1 MGSANEALQSMTREE
16 LYRRVWD
23 TPISKL
29 AVEFGIRASDITRL
43 CEGMKIPRP
52 TSSHWTFIR
61 MGRAMVQS
69 PLMELDQ
76 EALDE
81 VQAFRGAFGSREVK
95 TSKSQPEA
103 TNTVVVADELKR
115 PHQLVA
121 ITRSVLRSVKPN
133 KKQMLAPGLCRGPT
147 PSQGLAPSTPVP
159 CAWPTAIDTTK
170 PGVQNPH
177 WLP

>member
-61 MGRAMVQS
+61 MGREMVQS

-115 PHQLVA
+115 PHQHVA

-133 KKQMLAPGLCRGPT
+133 KKQMLAPGIQEELLF
-147 PSQGLAPSTPVP
+147 LADR
-159 CAWPTAIDTTK
+159 AGA
-170 PGVQNPH
+170 G
-177 WLP
+177 